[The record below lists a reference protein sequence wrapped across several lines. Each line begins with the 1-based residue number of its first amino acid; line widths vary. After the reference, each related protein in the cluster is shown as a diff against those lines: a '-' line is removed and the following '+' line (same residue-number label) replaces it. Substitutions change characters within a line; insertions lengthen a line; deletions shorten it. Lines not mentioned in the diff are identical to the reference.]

1 MEQQDGKDGISLLKR
16 GVSYRPSYLLP
27 EYTLK
32 IILTVNGHDH
42 EGIVAAVA
50 TKLAERHV
58 NILNISQT
66 LMDGFFTMILHGSF
80 DDSVQTI
87 QELQESMKPVAEE
100 QELSIRIQSE
110 AIFDAMHTL

>member
-1 MEQQDGKDGISLLKR
+1 M
-16 GVSYRPSYLLP
+16 
-27 EYTLK
+27 K
-32 IILTVNGHDH
+32 IILTVTGHDH
-42 EGIVAAVA
+42 VGIVAAVTTQLA
-50 TKLAERHV
+50 KLNV

-80 DDSVQTI
+80 DDEQQTI
-87 QELQESMKPVAEE
+87 QELQEAMKPVARE

>member
-1 MEQQDGKDGISLLKR
+1 M
-16 GVSYRPSYLLP
+16 
-27 EYTLK
+27 K

-42 EGIVAAVA
+42 VGIVAAV
-50 TKLAERHV
+50 TGKLAERNV

-80 DDSVQTI
+80 DDHEQTI
-87 QELQESMKPVAEE
+87 QELQEAMKPVADE
-100 QELSIRIQSE
+100 QSLSIRIQSE